1 MPYLGARPT
10 DVFADRDLN
19 GQEFILDADAD
30 TSITADTDD
39 QIDIRIAGADDFQLT
54 ANTFTV
60 LSGSTLAV
68 ASGATIA
75 NSGTA
80 TGFSASTLDAA
91 TTVGDGTAED
101 TKIVFDG
108 NAQDFHIGLDD
119 TADDLVIGK
128 GSALGT
134 TTHMAFTEDG
144 EVTKPLNPY
153 FNAKSVLQ
161 SNVTGDNTGYTVL
174 FATEQDDVGAN
185 YNTSNGTFTAPVTGN
200 YQFNAV
206 IQASGYSGNETLIQM
221 YFNTSNE
228 GAQDYDTHV
237 PNAAVT
243 NLYGAGVTTF
253 GVSAAFQ
260 MDASDTIIV
269 QFYVN
274 GTGGKT
280 VDVAANGVFSGYLIG

>member
-1 MPYLGARPT
+1 MSVTKVTVNGMDMSSDVTLSGTTPT
-10 DVFADRDLN
+10 LTIGD
-19 GQEFILDADAD
+19 
-30 TSITADTDD
+30 
-39 QIDIRIAGADDFQLT
+39 AGAE
-54 ANTFTV
+54 
-60 LSGSTLAV
+60 
-68 ASGATIA
+68 
-75 NSGTA
+75 
-80 TGFSASTLDAA
+80 DA
-91 TTVGDGTAED
+91 
-101 TKIVFDG
+101 KIVFDG

-134 TTHMAFTEDG
+134 TTHMAFTENG
-144 EVTKPLNPY
+144 EITKPLNPY
-153 FNAKSVLQ
+153 FNAKSILQ

-200 YQFNAV
+200 YQFNAF
-206 IQASGYSGNETLIQM
+206 IQGSGYSGNETMIQM

-228 GAQDYDTHV
+228 GSQDYDTHV

-253 GVSAAFQ
+253 SASAAFQ

-280 VDVAANGVFSGYLIG
+280 VDVSAHGVFSGYLIG